1 MVKNVSLYFRIK
13 NAWNKKLFF
22 SRSKY
27 NYFMSKKHKRVYRTL
42 NYLNNVLV
50 FISSVSACVSIPAFS
65 SLVGVLAVIARY
77 TIPLKI
83 CALATGIFNFN
94 T

>member
-1 MVKNVSLYFRIK
+1 MKQKNC
-13 NAWNKKLFF
+13 F
-22 SRSKY
+22 SEEVKY

-77 TIPLKI
+77 AIPLKI